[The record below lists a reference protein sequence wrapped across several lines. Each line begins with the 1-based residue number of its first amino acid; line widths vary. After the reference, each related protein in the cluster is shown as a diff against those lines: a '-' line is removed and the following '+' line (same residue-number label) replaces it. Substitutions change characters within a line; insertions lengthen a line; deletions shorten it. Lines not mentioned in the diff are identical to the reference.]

1 MQQPAVTR
9 MVVIKNPQGLHA
21 RPAELLARRALK
33 FQSQIEVVKDD
44 LRVDAKSILH
54 ILTLGASQG
63 TQLVLEARGSDA
75 EEAVE
80 TLVALIESQFA
91 DGEPKTNHR
100 NSFEPGNDAAPGM
113 ADPSE

>member
-9 MVVIKNPQGLHA
+9 TVMIKNPQGLHA
-21 RPAELLARRALK
+21 RPAELLARRALQ

-63 TQLVLEARGSDA
+63 TRLVLEARGSDA
-75 EEAVE
+75 EQAVE
-80 TLVALIESQFA
+80 TLVALFESQFA
-91 DGEPKTNHR
+91 EGEPKTNHR
-100 NSFEPGNDAAPGM
+100 NSSEPGNDPTGRI
-113 ADPSE
+113 DEPTE